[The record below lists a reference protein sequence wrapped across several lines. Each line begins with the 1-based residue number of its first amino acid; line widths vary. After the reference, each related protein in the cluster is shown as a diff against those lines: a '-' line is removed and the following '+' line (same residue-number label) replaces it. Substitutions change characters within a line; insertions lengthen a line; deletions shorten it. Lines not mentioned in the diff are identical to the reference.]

1 MPLRIYVCGRL
12 AIERGATVI
21 RETGFPA
28 RQGRRLWA
36 HLVLHR
42 LRPISRENL
51 AEAVWGDELPEAWHV
66 ALNTLVSRLRTA
78 VRPVSGGRSGLDL
91 RGEVGR
97 YELVVPEGTFV
108 DLERARRAVHD
119 AETAQRRGEEGAI
132 SEARVAM
139 EIARRGFLP
148 GEEGIWIDGVR
159 RELAAITSR
168 ALECTIEAELG
179 RGHAESAE
187 REARYLITL
196 DPLRES
202 AYRLLMRAL
211 AAGGNV
217 AAIPAVMAECRQV
230 LTDRAAMA
238 PSLETEN
245 VFERL
250 TAGESKLKIE
260 N

>member
-12 AIERGATVI
+12 AIERDATII

-28 RQGRRLWA
+28 RQGRRLWGN
-36 HLVLHR
+36 LVLNR
-42 LRPISRENL
+42 LRPISREDL
-51 AEAVWGDELPEAWHV
+51 AEAVWGDELPDAWHV

-78 VRPVSGGRSGLDL
+78 VRPVSGGGSGLDL

-108 DLERARRAVHD
+108 DVERARRAVHD
-119 AETAQRRGEEGAI
+119 AETALRRGEEEAI

-148 GEEGIWIDGVR
+148 GEEGIWIEGVR
-159 RELAAITSR
+159 RELAVIASR
-168 ALECTIEAELG
+168 ALECTIEAELR

-211 AAGGNV
+211 AAEGNV
-217 AAIPAVMAECRQV
+217 AAVPAVMAECREV
-230 LTDRAAMA
+230 LARRAAMA
-238 PSLETEN
+238 PSRETEH

-250 TAGESKLKIE
+250 VKAD
-260 N
+260 